1 MQGDWLWNLTGR
13 EIRSEQSVP
22 TFHLRAWLRAR
33 RLQWAGHLL
42 RGEESSLVCAVAQ
55 GALGRHCRAG
65 GSWGIFMDTPAGY
78 TEEEVLEL
86 AQDRD
91 GWRGMVE
98 MLYKLKEP
106 SRRRR
111 QTAVRLQYED
121 KELDEEGAAT
131 EGDEV
136 LVAVKPDG
144 IDQRWNTKV
153 VSKLA

>member
-1 MQGDWLWNLTGR
+1 MCVVQCANQ
-13 EIRSEQSVP
+13 RSQARRCVP
-22 TFHLRAWLRAR
+22 TYAM
-33 RLQWAGHLL
+33 HLL
-42 RGEESSLVCAVAQ
+42 CLTSQMVTSVSLAYRDAHWHLVFE
-55 GALGRHCRAG
+55 LHCDQG
-65 GSWGIFMDTPAGY
+65 GSWGIFMDTPTGY
-78 TEEEVLEL
+78 TVEEVLEL
-86 AQDRD
+86 AHDRD

-121 KELDEEGAAT
+121 KELDEEGAAA

-144 IDQRWNTKV
+144 IDQRWNTKL